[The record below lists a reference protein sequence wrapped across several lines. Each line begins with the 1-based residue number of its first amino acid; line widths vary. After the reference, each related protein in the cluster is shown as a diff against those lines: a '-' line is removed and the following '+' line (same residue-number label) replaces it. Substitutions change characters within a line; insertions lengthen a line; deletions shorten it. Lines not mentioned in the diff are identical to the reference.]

1 MENQIRKHKTTHGN
15 QLKFCFPYYS
25 IFKNLSLY
33 FCMMQMI
40 RFKQILWKM
49 WVGFRD
55 LNDVVG
61 VSQAFLDLLRLPFP
75 LSIMDAFQE
84 FN

>member
-1 MENQIRKHKTTHGN
+1 
-15 QLKFCFPYYS
+15 
-25 IFKNLSLY
+25 
-33 FCMMQMI
+33 MI
-40 RFKQILWKM
+40 RFKQILWKT